1 MHGEITIME
10 HKKIKTKTNSRIPVK
25 IGNDASYVNEKE
37 ITLNIN
43 ATKQIETTP
52 KYTFNVFNEDQIF
65 DDFNYESLNS
75 EIATVNNKG
84 IITGVKVGTTWVK
97 TIEKETGKENVI
109 IVRVIGEGQKN
120 APEVAGGE
128 NFAAILKA
136 DGSIWSFGYNSDG
149 QLGNDKLVPNNIPS
163 QTNILST
170 YKKVVTGKNFTMA
183 IREDGTVWGWGDN
196 TYGVLGQG
204 NRVSAKKPIQVQGIE
219 NIVDIAAGDNHVIA
233 IDNVGKIYT
242 WGLNSSGQ
250 LGNGNTKTET
260 MPEKINGVGN
270 EVISIA
276 AAGNMTAI
284 VDSSENVYVFGDNS
298 SEQIAKQ
305 DEYYTTPQLVN
316 NIKNAVKVECMK
328 NAIVVLKTDG
338 SVQKI
343 SKYAKEDN
351 AQIEEIASENVVDI
365 SSTNLNTMLLDKDGN
380 IYTYGDN
387 SKGQAGIGNI
397 SDSVALQ
404 KITTLD
410 KTYMALGAGYKNN
423 YAIDTDG
430 FAYSVGNNEYGQLGN
445 ALYEDSY
452 TFTLVGDRNFKILPE
467 TKTMKQP
474 EEEKVTLETNIFN
487 VFNNNTRKLTDY
499 NWTSSNT
506 DVATVEDGVITS
518 QDMGE
523 ATITATDKATGATA
537 TALRVVQPLD
547 EQRID
552 SIYVNG
558 KQANLIGENKYGV
571 SVVANQDGTG
581 TLKIQTKDSTDNISI
596 DQGSTYVTGTF
607 LGDIALDTNP
617 KIVKIRVK
625 TTNGKIVDFI
635 LTIDVVSENAG
646 LKSLTV
652 DGVEATSIG
661 ATQYEVIVPNTT
673 VKPEITAVTEHSN
686 AKVSIDN
693 GANETKQSTK
703 TVDMS
708 TRIKKV
714 VPIEVTAESGNKV
727 QYTLTIYKEDAL
739 TELENVTVND
749 KEATKISKDTYK
761 VIIDAQLESSTV
773 CATSL
778 YPTAEVQINNLGA
791 DVNITKKVVSTLGE
805 QTIVKIYV
813 TAKENR
819 KRIYFNY

>member
-1 MHGEITIME
+1 
-10 HKKIKTKTNSRIPVK
+10 
-25 IGNDASYVNEKE
+25 
-37 ITLNIN
+37 
-43 ATKQIETTP
+43 
-52 KYTFNVFNEDQIF
+52 
-65 DDFNYESLNS
+65 
-75 EIATVNNKG
+75 
-84 IITGVKVGTTWVK
+84 
-97 TIEKETGKENVI
+97 
-109 IVRVIGEGQKN
+109 
-120 APEVAGGE
+120 
-128 NFAAILKA
+128 
-136 DGSIWSFGYNSDG
+136 
-149 QLGNDKLVPNNIPS
+149 
-163 QTNILST
+163 
-170 YKKVVTGKNFTMA
+170 
-183 IREDGTVWGWGDN
+183 
-196 TYGVLGQG
+196 
-204 NRVSAKKPIQVQGIE
+204 
-219 NIVDIAAGDNHVIA
+219 
-233 IDNVGKIYT
+233 
-242 WGLNSSGQ
+242 
-250 LGNGNTKTET
+250 
-260 MPEKINGVGN
+260 
-270 EVISIA
+270 
-276 AAGNMTAI
+276 
-284 VDSSENVYVFGDNS
+284 
-298 SEQIAKQ
+298 
-305 DEYYTTPQLVN
+305 
-316 NIKNAVKVECMK
+316 
-328 NAIVVLKTDG
+328 
-338 SVQKI
+338 
-343 SKYAKEDN
+343 
-351 AQIEEIASENVVDI
+351 
-365 SSTNLNTMLLDKDGN
+365 MLLDKDGN

-652 DGVEATSIG
+652 DGVKATSIG

-727 QYTLTIYKEDAL
+727 QYTLTIYK
-739 TELENVTVND
+739 
-749 KEATKISKDTYK
+749 
-761 VIIDAQLESSTV
+761 
-773 CATSL
+773 
-778 YPTAEVQINNLGA
+778 
-791 DVNITKKVVSTLGE
+791 
-805 QTIVKIYV
+805 
-813 TAKENR
+813 
-819 KRIYFNY
+819 